1 MSIRHEI
8 PRETHV
14 SLNYYLKLADEYSQK
29 LIRATPNGLTLA
41 NLTCGLFSLI
51 MSMNGLYRFSALFII
66 LAATCDFFDGRLAR
80 TLHITCDIG
89 TQLDSL
95 ADVVSFGVAPA
106 ILAHSIK
113 HWTFLMIIAF
123 ISFPYVL
130 FTNKIKMIIKKNF
143 FFSSSLAGAWRL
155 ARSNVH
161 PTRDYFI
168 GLPIPA
174 AGIVVALL
182 ALFSFVSPLTMI
194 VLALL
199 MISPLQIP
207 KL

>member
-1 MSIRHEI
+1 MSNTNDVRQ
-8 PRETHV
+8 ET
-14 SLNYYLKLADEYSQK
+14 NTAINIYLKKADEYAQK
-29 LIRATPNGLTLA
+29 VIRGTPNALTLA

-51 MSMNGLYRFSALFII
+51 MAMNGLYRFGSLFII
-66 LAATCDFFDGRLAR
+66 LASACDYFDGRVAR
-80 TLHITCDIG
+80 MLRVSSAIG
-89 TQLDSL
+89 AQLDSL

-113 HWTFLMIIAF
+113 NWSFLMIIAF
-123 ISFPYVL
+123 ISFP
-130 FTNKIKMIIKKNF
+130 
-143 FFSSSLAGAWRL
+143 LAGAWRL
-155 ARSNVH
+155 ARFNVH
-161 PTRDYFI
+161 PTHDYFI

-182 ALFSFVSPLTMI
+182 ALFSFVSPLIMI
-194 VLALL
+194 GLALL